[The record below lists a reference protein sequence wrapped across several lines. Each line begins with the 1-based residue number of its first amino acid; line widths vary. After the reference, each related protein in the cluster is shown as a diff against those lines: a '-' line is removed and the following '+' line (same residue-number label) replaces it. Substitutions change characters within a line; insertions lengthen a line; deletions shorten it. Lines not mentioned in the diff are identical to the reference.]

1 MKSKFN
7 CRHFP
12 MKLPKNTRRRM
23 APKSERFFSMRL
35 LRWNVKSSLLD
46 VLWKRYSENFWKIH
60 KKKPVLVIMR
70 LQRLHCRCFH
80 LNLAKFQVY
89 TTSHNYT
96 SATWLVSWKL
106 INIFCYPCL
115 MEDLNSLQE
124 IFHNSIHWNHVE
136 IFRSSHRRC
145 FLRKDILRNFAK
157 FTGKHLC

>member
-1 MKSKFN
+1 MYGTKIQKILFNEAIAMKCQKQSPG
-7 CRHFP
+7 CS
-12 MKLPKNTRRRM
+12 
-23 APKSERFFSMRL
+23 A
-35 LRWNVKSSLLD
+35 
-46 VLWKRYSENFWKIH
+46 KRYTENFCKIH
-60 KKKPVLVIMR
+60 KKNPVLVIMS
-70 LQRLHCRCFH
+70 LLRLHCRCFH

>member
-89 TTSHNYT
+89 TTSRNCA
-96 SATWLVSWKL
+96 SEIWLVSWKL
-106 INIFCYPCL
+106 FWVILGEEVQSSSIY
-115 MEDLNSLQE
+115 DLVQYLLLSLL
-124 IFHNSIHWNHVE
+124 NG
-136 IFRSSHRRC
+136 RP
-145 FLRKDILRNFAK
+145 
-157 FTGKHLC
+157 